1 MFEELK
7 TRLSEVW
14 SSAPWE
20 RVAPQLAP
28 VHEHL
33 VRTLRPAPGVRWLD
47 VATGT
52 GAVATLA
59 ARAGA
64 DVTGVD
70 LAPGLV
76 ETARRLAA
84 EQGLEIRFETG
95 DAERLPVEDASFDVV
110 SSSMGLIFAPDHEA
124 VARELARVTRPGG
137 RIGFSAWTRNSG
149 FMGVTRKYSPPL
161 LPGQGDSDDWASED
175 HVRKLLGDAFRLEF
189 EDGDSSFTGESGEA
203 MWQLM
208 LTAAGPMKARAETL
222 EPGQLEQLHRE
233 FVELLEAHRTSR
245 GILLPAPYVLVLGTR
260 R

>member
-1 MFEELK
+1 M
-7 TRLSEVW
+7 W

-33 VRTLRPAPGVRWLD
+33 VRALRPAPGVRWLD

-52 GAVATLA
+52 GAVAILA

-64 DVTGVD
+64 DVTGID

-84 EQGLEIRFETG
+84 DEGLEIRFETG
-95 DAERLPVEDASFDVV
+95 DAEALPVEDAAFDVV
-110 SSSMGLIFAPDHEA
+110 SSSMGLIFAPDHAA
-124 VARELARVTRPGG
+124 VARELARVCRPGG
-137 RIGFSAWTRNSG
+137 RIGFSAWTPNAG
-149 FMGVTRKYSPPL
+149 FMGITRKYSPPL

-175 HVRKLLGDAFRLEF
+175 YVRTVLGDAFELEF
-189 EDGDSSFTGESGEA
+189 EDGDSPFTGRSGEA
-203 MWQLM
+203 IWQLVS
-208 LTAAGPMKARAETL
+208 TSAGPMKARTESLQPAEL
-222 EPGQLEQLHRE
+222 EELHRE
-233 FVELLEAHRTSR
+233 FVELLEEHRTAE
-245 GILLPAPYVLVLGTR
+245 GIHLPSPYLLVLGTR